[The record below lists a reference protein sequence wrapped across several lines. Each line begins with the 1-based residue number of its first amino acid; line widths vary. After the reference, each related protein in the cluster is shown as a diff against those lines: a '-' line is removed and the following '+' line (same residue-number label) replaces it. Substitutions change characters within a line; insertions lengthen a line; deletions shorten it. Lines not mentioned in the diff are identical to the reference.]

1 METRWMYRTS
11 ENLAQLR
18 DEAKGVCVI
27 PMGCVEKHGLH
38 LPLGTDSI
46 QAESIAYAAS
56 QLETVCLF
64 PTFTVGDL
72 CAAAPSAPLGTIT
85 LPMEVEMQLLEL
97 YCEQAARAG
106 FRKLLVYN
114 AHGGNKTWLSAFL
127 RRLQNKKR
135 DFYLGLVHFN
145 ATEPKEIAAQLLE
158 NGRGLYPELTTEDE
172 DYLIDFL
179 KTEKKDGHGGLGE
192 TAILMAVAPHSVQM
206 DRLGIESGLSTH
218 EADYLRDAGIAV
230 QDGGWGIN
238 FPNAYAGH
246 DPIGCN
252 ERIGRACM
260 RLAAEKAAHAF
271 KVYKED
277 ENVLRWLDDYQ
288 KGW

>member
-11 ENLAQLR
+11 EDLAELR
-18 DEAKGVCVI
+18 EASKGVCVI

-38 LPLGTDSI
+38 LPLGTDAI
-46 QAESIAYAAS
+46 QAEALAYTAS

-64 PTFTVGDL
+64 PTFAIGDL
-72 CAAAPSAPLGTIT
+72 CEASPTAPLGTIT
-85 LPMEVEMQLLEL
+85 LPMEVEERLLEL
-97 YCEQAARAG
+97 YCEQIARAG
-106 FRKLLVYN
+106 FRKILVYN
-114 AHGGNKTWLSAFL
+114 AHGGNKSWLAAFL
-127 RRLQNKKR
+127 RRLRNKKR

-145 ATEPKEIAAQLLE
+145 ATEPKEIAAELLE
-158 NGRGLYPELTTEDE
+158 KGRGCYPELTAEDE

-179 KTEKKDGHGGLGE
+179 TAEKKDGHGGLGE
-192 TAILMAVAPHSVQM
+192 TAVVMAVAPDAVKM

-218 EADYLRDAGIAV
+218 AADYLKEAGIVV
-230 QDGGWGIN
+230 QDGGWSLN

-246 DPIGCN
+246 DPVGCN
-252 ERIGRACM
+252 ERIGRACI
-260 RLAAEKAAHAF
+260 RRAAEKAAHAF

-277 ENVLRWLDDYQ
+277 ENVLRWLDESQ